1 MIEKPVQFYSE
12 GLLLQGTLYFPDNY
26 QEGEKLPAIIPNSGY
41 QGVNE
46 FYPRMFAQSMTDKGY
61 ICLGFDYRGFA
72 DSEGD
77 PARVLLEEQVQDI
90 HNAITFLQ
98 LQEEVDHERIGL
110 IGWGMGG
117 SNVIRVT
124 ETNNNVSAVAA
135 LNGFYHGE
143 RWLKTVHSYEDWM
156 KVLET
161 VEQDRIRRVVEGES
175 KEDEPFLHYPLDPAT
190 RDYVEKELADRKGFG
205 GKTRIQFTES
215 ILELDA
221 DRAAQNLDDIPLFV
235 GHGVENILHPF
246 EEAIA
251 LYEQAAEPKQFY
263 RIEGKHNDFMYSE
276 HNEYIGLMNEL
287 ETFFNEAL
295 A

>member
-12 GLLLQGTLYFPDNY
+12 GLLLQGSLYFPDFY
-26 QEGEKLPAIIPNSGY
+26 QEGDKLPAIIPNSGY

-46 FYPRMFAQSMTDKGY
+46 FYPRMFAQSLTDKGY

-124 ETNNNVSAVAA
+124 ETNNNVSAVAT

-175 KEDEPFLHYPLDPAT
+175 KEEEPFLHYPLDPAT

-215 ILELDA
+215 LLELDA
-221 DRAAQNLDDIPLFV
+221 DRAAQNLEDIPLFV
-235 GHGVENILHPF
+235 GHGVENILHPY

-263 RIEGKHNDFMYSE
+263 RIEGKHNDFMYSK
-276 HNEYIGLMNEL
+276 NSEYIALMDEL

>member
-90 HNAITFLQ
+90 HNAVTFLQ

-175 KEDEPFLHYPLDPAT
+175 KEEEPFLHYPLDPAT

-276 HNEYIGLMNEL
+276 HNEYIALMNEL